1 MKKAELEKTITE
13 INQKIESIETLSDK
27 LSKANSVLESASQ
40 SVTDLEQ
47 RRSAIENFQKQISGI
62 KEEVSQFKE
71 TVESVAKTADGYSE
85 TVEKQTEEY
94 NNLKKQIE
102 ELVKQN
108 KDLHETIK
116 NQLGL
121 VSTEILANAFF
132 DESKKL
138 KDSVK
143 NWFWWL
149 FGSIVALLLAVIWI
163 AVWQVLEEKTLFDY
177 SFLIRIP
184 LISPLVYFVVF
195 TAQQYGRDR
204 KLLDEYI
211 FKASVARSFEAYRK
225 LIGEESD
232 TSIEATKDKLQ
243 EKKLDFIISSIKG
256 IYSSPMENIDKD
268 KEGKNQIGIGIL
280 EKIASVFKKFEK

>member
-1 MKKAELEKTITE
+1 MKKVELIQKIEE
-13 INQKIESIETLSDK
+13 INQKIESVEALNDK
-27 LSKANSVLESASQ
+27 LNKASSVLTSAEESIKN
-40 SVTDLEQ
+40 LEQ

-71 TVESVAKTADGYSE
+71 TVESVAETADKYSE
-85 TVEKQTEEY
+85 TVKKQTEEY
-94 NNLKKQIE
+94 SNLKKQID
-102 ELVKQN
+102 ELAKQN

-132 DESKKL
+132 DESNKL
-138 KDSVK
+138 KDSAK

-149 FGSIVALLLAVIWI
+149 LGSIIILILAVVGIAIWQI
-163 AVWQVLEEKTLFDY
+163 IEEKALFDF
-177 SFLIRIP
+177 SFLIRLP

-195 TAQQYGRDR
+195 VAQQYSRDR

-225 LIGEESD
+225 LIKEEAD
-232 TSIEATKDKLQ
+232 NMTEANQDKVN
-243 EKKLDFIISSIKG
+243 EKKLDFVISSIKS
-256 IYSSPMENIDKD
+256 IYSSPMENISKYKEEKD
-268 KEGKNQIGIGIL
+268 
-280 EKIASVFKKFEK
+280 